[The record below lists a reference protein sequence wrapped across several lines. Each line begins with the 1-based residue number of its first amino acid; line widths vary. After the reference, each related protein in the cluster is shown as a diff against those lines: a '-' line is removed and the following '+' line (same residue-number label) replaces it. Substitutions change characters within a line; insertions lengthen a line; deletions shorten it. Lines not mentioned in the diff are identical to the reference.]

1 MKIRLK
7 FKCHCRRSVEWS
19 SSRSQSLRQQSTSDV
34 TWLILNPFVNG
45 HLAPTHGLQKLIAIR
60 QMLTVLLRPVL
71 SPSSCQNV
79 GVEGLARKLQ
89 KKLTPFAPPLNSNNK
104 LYTTGQV
111 CHIDSWQRDDCLCF
125 SEFCWLSFAEPG
137 RSAAICPCGAS
148 TAELGRRMKIHTS
161 SFKSLFT
168 AVIHC
173 TF

>member
-1 MKIRLK
+1 MKMQLKGEKCGFFLTRWQPITFVRNTELRFQMKIRLK

-111 CHIDSWQRDDCLCF
+111 CHIDSSQRDMIVCV
-125 SEFCWLSFAEPG
+125 SLS
-137 RSAAICPCGAS
+137 SAG
-148 TAELGRRMKIHTS
+148 
-161 SFKSLFT
+161 
-168 AVIHC
+168 
-173 TF
+173 